1 MMHEHGF
8 VADALAFGAYTE
20 ATEDRRKSMEKR
32 HPVALDVLARSKRAK
47 KGR

>member
-20 ATEDRRKSMEKR
+20 ATEDRRRGEALEKYGEATSSR
-32 HPVALDVLARSKRAK
+32 FGRASTL
-47 KGR
+47 